1 MKHHNRFW
9 FLVFIFSLTCSLFSV
24 PVAAESYAGQ
34 IVGVDCARDGQ
45 LCPTDKFEQHISDEP
60 QFVLLDADKRFYLLG
75 NISRDTLVRY
85 VSNRVIIAGTL
96 NETGNRINVTELK
109 VLRGD
114 ALSHYESVWQAMYG
128 Q

>member
-1 MKHHNRFW
+1 M
-9 FLVFIFSLTCSLFSV
+9 
-24 PVAAESYAGQ
+24 
-34 IVGVDCARDGQ
+34 
-45 LCPTDKFEQHISDEP
+45 CPTDKFEQHISDEP

-114 ALSHYESVWQAMYG
+114 ALSHYESVWQAMEG
-128 Q
+128 K